1 MRFILSATLS
11 VCLLAGAGGP
21 LAATDGAISELG
33 LTLDRQEGNV
43 VVREAATEGPAFR
56 AGVRPGDS
64 ILAVDGVPVTGATLE
79 QVRARLLATRMD
91 AISLQVRRA
100 SGGQQE
106 LRIRRPGPEPSRPS
120 SLAAPRLEGPE
131 PLPGPQSPGRPSVID
146 MASVRVG
153 DPFID
158 FTLPRLGGGEVTL
171 SKLAGKPIFMDFWAT
186 WCAPCRAEAPALAE
200 LARRYG
206 DRVHLLGINMDT
218 SPGVALGFI
227 QSAGLDYP
235 HLATG
240 GWLNPVVQSYGIHR
254 TGIPFNVLI
263 DKHGR
268 IAAMD
273 LHGEPLARALETL
286 LARD

>member
-1 MRFILSATLS
+1 MRRTAIALLWLATLA
-11 VCLLAGAGGP
+11 LNGAQAQTPRPWTGGATPP
-21 LAATDGAISELG
+21 LALQDLDG
-33 LTLDRQEGNV
+33 
-43 VVREAATEGPAFR
+43 
-56 AGVRPGDS
+56 
-64 ILAVDGVPVTGATLE
+64 
-79 QVRARLLATRMD
+79 RMH
-91 AISLQVRRA
+91 
-100 SGGQQE
+100 
-106 LRIRRPGPEPSRPS
+106 
-120 SLAAPRLEGPE
+120 RLEAY
-131 PLPGPQSPGRPSVID
+131 R
-146 MASVRVG
+146 
-153 DPFID
+153 
-158 FTLPRLGGGEVTL
+158 
-171 SKLAGKPIFMDFWAT
+171 GKVVLVNFWAT